1 MGFCF
6 KRDTRPPT
14 IPQPVKKTLNSEC
27 RNKLKKL
34 FIMKDIERE
43 SVG

>member
-1 MGFCF
+1 MEFYF

-14 IPQPVKKTLNSEC
+14 IPKPVKNTLNSEF

-34 FIMKDIERE
+34 FIMKGIERE